1 MRDSVLSS
9 LLRINRQR
17 MRVLR
22 QALAPHGYV
31 GSMHLIVL
39 YVRRHPGA
47 SQEEAASFYAMD
59 KTSVARDARR
69 LEDMGHIRRAFAP
82 DNRRQYQLFLTE
94 AGQAMA
100 EVIDR
105 THEAF
110 QRRLSAGISGEDWRT
125 LAELLGRLEENSCRA
140 PAASQPVPGDEK

>member
-1 MRDSVLSS
+1 MASQVLSS
-9 LLRINRQR
+9 MIRINRQR
-17 MRVLR
+17 RRALR
-22 QALAPHGYV
+22 RALTPYGYV
-31 GSMHLIVL
+31 GCMHLIVL
-39 YVRRHPGA
+39 YTSRHPGA
-47 SQEEAASFYAMD
+47 SQEGIACFYALD
-59 KTSVARDARR
+59 KGSVARDARR
-69 LEDMGHIRRAFAP
+69 LGDMGHIRRAFAP